1 MRRIF
6 FGLILLIFSRASAG
20 QPNQLAT
27 FDKATRLVTEHFY
40 DQTFRGLD
48 WSGLVQHHRS
58 KITSTSSDEH
68 LERVL
73 NELLAT
79 LKASHTEFVSSSD
92 QEYWALKSIFSG
104 RIDGAPIRQIGAW
117 FTCLDE
123 KWFVKNV
130 FVGGPAMRAGL
141 LPGDEILSANGK
153 PFYPVDS
160 FSNDST
166 QTLSIKRFASGNPI
180 QIKVRP
186 NRESFQRSMLRA
198 SKQSFKILDLD
209 GKRIAYFHLWS
220 GTNEAFKSALKAA
233 ATKAAKKSDVF
244 ILDLRD
250 GFGGASPEYLEPFIQ
265 KANGSGAIY
274 DKPLIALIND
284 GVRSGKEWITYV
296 LKETKRVTL
305 IGSRTKGYFLAGMP
319 FEIRRGRF
327 LLYLAVKEDPSMPKL
342 EGNGVFPDIEVP
354 FDLPY
359 SEGRDP
365 VLEEAIHFIETI
377 GGGFSEKY

>member
-1 MRRIF
+1 M
-6 FGLILLIFSRASAG
+6 
-20 QPNQLAT
+20 
-27 FDKATRLVTEHFY
+27 
-40 DQTFRGLD
+40 D
-48 WSGLVQHHRS
+48 WPSLVQHHRS
-58 KITSTSSDEH
+58 KITPASSDEH
-68 LERVL
+68 LELVL

-104 RIDGAPIRQIGAW
+104 RIDGAPTRQIGAW
-117 FTCLDE
+117 FTQLDG

-130 FVGGPAMRAGL
+130 FAEGPAAKAGL
-141 LPGDEILSANGK
+141 LPGDEVLDANGK

-160 FSNDST
+160 FSSDAI
-166 QTLSIKRFASGNPI
+166 QTLSIKRSKNGNPI
-180 QIKVRP
+180 QVKVRP
-186 NRESFQRSMLRA
+186 KRESFQRSMLQA
-198 SKQSFKILDLD
+198 SKKSFKISDLD

-220 GTNEAFKSALKAA
+220 GTHEAFKKALKDA

-265 KANGSGAIY
+265 KADGSGAIY
-274 DKPLIALIND
+274 DKPLVVLIND
-284 GVRSGKEWITYV
+284 GVRSGKEWITYI
-296 LKETKRVTL
+296 LKETKRATL

-327 LLYLAVKEDPSMPKL
+327 MLYLAVNEDPSMPKL
-342 EGNGVFPDIEVP
+342 EGNGVSPDIEVP

-359 SEGRDP
+359 SEGRDAI
-365 VLEEAIHFIETI
+365 LESALQHIRTQ
-377 GGGFSEKY
+377 